1 MELKKNSSDASE
13 PFGPMRDQETPSW
26 APTPVISSHRERDDA
41 YPTICRVTDK
51 IRVIGCKDALQWVI
65 QYRKGENNWQGLSF
79 CRTRKVLL
87 RDVTRKITP
96 KSEWPL
102 RQIPP
107 AALEILSA
115 LPEWY
120 CHE

>member
-13 PFGPMRDQETPSW
+13 PFGPLRTPSW

-51 IRVIGCKDALQWVI
+51 IRVIGCKDGLQWVI
-65 QYRKGENNWQGLSF
+65 QYRKGENNWQGMSF
-79 CRTRKVLL
+79 CRTRGVLL
-87 RDVTRKITP
+87 RDLRRRITP
-96 KSEWPL
+96 NGEWPL
-102 RQIPP
+102 RQILPI
-107 AALEILSA
+107 ALDILSA

-120 CHE
+120 GHE